1 MKRLAIFECFVSI
14 PLLVETEIF
23 FFFFLYLG
31 LTKSKNL
38 VLCEETPYS
47 MN

>member
-23 FFFFLYLG
+23 FFFFFVSRFNKKQEFSAL
-31 LTKSKNL
+31 
-38 VLCEETPYS
+38 
-47 MN
+47 

>member
-14 PLLVETEIF
+14 PLPVETEI